1 MFVLAYPG
9 IVWWREIYDMP
20 FDLWELMRDKA
31 EERFGR

>member
-1 MFVLAYPG
+1 MLAHPG
-9 IVWWREIYDMP
+9 IEWWDAIYRMP

>member
-1 MFVLAYPG
+1 
-9 IVWWREIYDMP
+9 VWWREIYDMP